1 MYTHPINEKS
11 LFHFLCEAMHK
22 VEKEEITPAQVHS
35 ICELAKEAEKL
46 GEWWVLII
54 AAAAGISCWLLG
66 RLWDR
71 RGKLPDEVLNR
82 NNDRA

>member
-1 MYTHPINEKS
+1 MKNVRLCL
-11 LFHFLCEAMHK
+11 LFLLGAFAAGCVFSYVQGL
-22 VEKEEITPAQVHS
+22 EEGAH
-35 ICELAKEAEKL
+35 
-46 GEWWVLII
+46 GEWWVLVI
-54 AAAAGISCWLLG
+54 AAAAGLSCWLLG